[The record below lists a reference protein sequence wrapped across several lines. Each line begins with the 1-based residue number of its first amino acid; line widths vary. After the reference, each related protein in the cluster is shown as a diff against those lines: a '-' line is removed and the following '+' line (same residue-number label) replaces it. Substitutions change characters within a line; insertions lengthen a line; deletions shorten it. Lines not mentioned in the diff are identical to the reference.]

1 VDIPLLIHVGGS
13 VVSFWVGLF
22 LGNRTAYHP
31 STRWLRLTFV
41 LTGCYF
47 LLRAI
52 ESFPDHHAQL
62 LAQIQLALA
71 LVALACWYGWVIGVR
86 GMTRAEHRARWIY
99 VALAVGCALIAARN
113 LVLSVIIIGGYL
125 AVTLGS
131 VWFRTWRL
139 YRRETI
145 LPAQRAAGTLLVAT
159 TIICISVVT
168 LAAVAWL
175 QSTPSEIAGML
186 VQAVVTLAAVAWLQ
200 PTLAE
205 VAGMLEQAGEGMLCG
220 GIALLGY
227 GALIYTRRHAGRNS
241 GRDYLVSGLASL
253 GIVTVYELILI
264 AFHNATRSVLTA
276 EQALG
281 LGIILV
287 PVLIATHFGFDQL
300 RDALDWLRFDPSSR
314 LLRSMMRS
322 FTRQIG
328 TEKPC
333 DQVVRECL
341 QTLVC
346 VADVSRSALF
356 WFEEDGARLLASHGH
371 TPSYAPKQSDLLA
384 VRMQPFDQCA
394 DYTHLLPLRV
404 ARKQRGALL
413 LSSPGYGQ
421 WSPREREQLSTL
433 GVLLAAYIDHSHSE
447 PVTIPQRIH
456 RLEEQARD
464 VQQLHAALSDVQPPP
479 VVITTLGRFD
489 VQVNGKP
496 ASYRRM
502 RIGRHMFQ
510 GMLMYL
516 VAHTGRP
523 VRRDVLVEVALE
535 HRRGRKHEDDLPDE
549 SHYISGLRT
558 TLQHWGMGDA
568 LEVTAETVTLKRHP
582 SWTTDTDQV
591 LALSNSARQDIAQG
605 RIEAAVA
612 ALEEALSFFHGDY
625 LPQYD
630 APDHRIDPE
639 QRRWERERVQ
649 IEKLLL
655 RSYLRLPDLS
665 ARQRAPDI
673 ADAILSRNEDA
684 PEMVRLVLD
693 VAQRLQDHH
702 LLQRCRSVQG

>member
-1 VDIPLLIHVGGS
+1 VDIPLFLHVGGS

-41 LTGCYF
+41 LTGCSF
-47 LLRAI
+47 LLKAF
-52 ESFPDHHAQL
+52 EAFLYPPVPQLFVAQ
-62 LAQIQLALA
+62 ARLALA
-71 LVALACWYGWVIGVR
+71 LVALAFWHGWVIGVR
-86 GMTRAEHRARWIY
+86 GITRAEHRARRVY
-99 VALAVGCALIAARN
+99 VVLAIAYALIAA
-113 LVLSVIIIGGYL
+113 LAPVPSYASTIIGGYIT
-125 AVTLGS
+125 VTLGS
-131 VWFRTWRL
+131 VWFMTWRL

-159 TIICISVVT
+159 TIICIS
-168 LAAVAWL
+168 
-175 QSTPSEIAGML
+175 
-186 VQAVVTLAAVAWLQ
+186 VVTLAAVAWLQ

-341 QTLVC
+341 QTLAR

-356 WFEEDGARLLASHGH
+356 WFEEGEARLLASYGH
-371 TPSYAPKQSDLLA
+371 TSSYAPKQSDLLA

-394 DYTHLLPLRV
+394 DYAYLLPLRV

-421 WSPREREQLSTL
+421 WSPHEREQLSTL
-433 GVLLAAYIDHSHSE
+433 GVLLAAYIDHSRSE

-516 VAHTGRP
+516 VAHTGQP

-558 TLQHWGMGDA
+558 ILQHWGMGDA
-568 LEVTAETVTLKRHP
+568 LDVTAETVTLKRHP

-673 ADAILSRNEDA
+673 ADAILSRNEDD

>member
-1 VDIPLLIHVGGS
+1 MDIPLLIHVGGS
-13 VVSFWVGLF
+13 VVGFWAGLF

-31 STRWLRLTFV
+31 STRWLRWTFV
-41 LTGCYF
+41 FTGCYF

-52 ESFPDHHAQL
+52 ESSLKSPVHYLTQVQL
-62 LAQIQLALA
+62 IPA
-71 LVALACWYGWVIGVR
+71 LVALACWRGWVIGVR
-86 GMTRAEHRARWIY
+86 GITRAERRARWIY
-99 VALAVGCALIAARN
+99 VALAVGCALISA
-113 LVLSVIIIGGYL
+113 LVLVPSVIITGGYL
-125 AVTLGS
+125 IVTLGS

-139 YRRETI
+139 YQHETI
-145 LPAQRAAGTLLVAT
+145 LPAQRAARTLLVAT

-175 QSTPSEIAGML
+175 QPMPSEIAGML
-186 VQAVVTLAAVAWLQ
+186 DQAVK
-200 PTLAE
+200 
-205 VAGMLEQAGEGMLCG
+205 GMLCG

-227 GALIYTRRHAGRNS
+227 GALVYTRRHIGRNS
-241 GRDYLVSGLASL
+241 SRDYLVSGLASL
-253 GIVTVYELILI
+253 GIVMVYGLILI
-264 AFHNATRSVLTA
+264 AFHNVTQSVLMA
-276 EQALG
+276 EQALV

-300 RDALDWLRFDPSSR
+300 RDALDWLRFDQSSR
-314 LLRSMMRS
+314 LMRSMMRS
-322 FTRQIG
+322 FARQIG
-328 TEKPC
+328 TEKSC

-341 QTLVC
+341 QTLAC

-356 WFEEDGARLLASHGH
+356 WFEDHEARLLASHGH
-371 TPSYAPKQSDLLA
+371 TPSYAPKKSDLLA
-384 VRMQPFDQCA
+384 VRMRRFDQCA
-394 DYTHLLPLRV
+394 DYTYLLPLSV

-433 GVLLAAYIDHSHSE
+433 GMLLAAYIEHSRSE
-447 PVTIPQRIH
+447 PTTIPQRIH

-464 VQQLHAALSDVQPPP
+464 VQQLHAALSDVQPPL

-568 LEVTAETVTLKRHP
+568 LDVTTETVTLKRHP

-591 LALSNSARQDIAQG
+591 LALSNSARQDIVQG

-655 RSYLRLPDLS
+655 KCYLRLPDLS
-665 ARQRAPDI
+665 ARQHAPNI
-673 ADAILSRNEDA
+673 ADAILSRNEDD

-693 VAQRLQDHH
+693 VAQRLQDNH
-702 LLQRCRSVQG
+702 LLQRCHTIRE

>member
-86 GMTRAEHRARWIY
+86 GITRAERRARWISI
-99 VALAVGCALIAARN
+99 ALAVGCALIAALT
-113 LVLSVIIIGGYL
+113 LVPSVIIIGGYL
-125 AVTLGS
+125 AVTLAS

-159 TIICISVVT
+159 TIICLSVVT

-186 VQAVVTLAAVAWLQ
+186 V
-200 PTLAE
+200 
-205 VAGMLEQAGEGMLCG
+205 QAGEGMLCG

-264 AFHNATRSVLTA
+264 AFHYVTRSVLTA
-276 EQALG
+276 EQALA

-341 QTLVC
+341 QTLAC

-356 WFEEDGARLLASHGH
+356 WFEEDEARLLASYGH

-394 DYTHLLPLRV
+394 DYTYLLPLRV

-433 GVLLAAYIDHSHSE
+433 GMLLAAYIDHSHSE

-464 VQQLHAALSDVQPPP
+464 VQQLHAALSDVQPPL
-479 VVITTLGRFD
+479 VVITTLGRFE
-489 VQVNGKP
+489 VQVNGTS
-496 ASYRRM
+496 AQYRRM

-591 LALSNSARQDIAQG
+591 LALSNSAQQDIAQG

-630 APDHRIDPE
+630 APDYRIDHE

-649 IEKLLL
+649 IEKFLL

-665 ARQRAPDI
+665 ARQHAPNI
-673 ADAILSRNEDA
+673 ADAILSRNEDD

-693 VAQRLQDHH
+693 VAQRLQDNH

>member
-1 VDIPLLIHVGGS
+1 MDIPLFLHVGGS
-13 VVSFWVGLF
+13 IVSFWVGLF

-52 ESFPDHHAQL
+52 ESFLDHPAQL
-62 LAQIQLALA
+62 LAQIQLAL
-71 LVALACWYGWVIGVR
+71 VALACWRGWVIGVR

-99 VALAVGCALIAARN
+99 VALAVGCALIAART
-113 LVLSVIIIGGYL
+113 LVPSVIIIGGYL
-125 AVTLGS
+125 AVTLAS

-186 VQAVVTLAAVAWLQ
+186 VQA
-200 PTLAE
+200 
-205 VAGMLEQAGEGMLCG
+205 GEGMLCG

-264 AFHNATRSVLTA
+264 AFHYVTRSVLTA
-276 EQALG
+276 EQALA

-341 QTLVC
+341 QTLAC

-356 WFEEDGARLLASHGH
+356 WFEEDEARLLASYGH

-384 VRMQPFDQCA
+384 LRMQPFDQCA

-464 VQQLHAALSDVQPPP
+464 VQQLHAALSDVQPPL
-479 VVITTLGRFD
+479 VVITTLDRFD

-673 ADAILSRNEDA
+673 ADAILSRNEDD

-693 VAQRLQDHH
+693 VAQRLRDHH

>member
-1 VDIPLLIHVGGS
+1 MDIPLLIHVGGS

-86 GMTRAEHRARWIY
+86 GITRAERRARWISI
-99 VALAVGCALIAARN
+99 ALAVGCALIAALT
-113 LVLSVIIIGGYL
+113 LVPSVIIIGGYL
-125 AVTLGS
+125 AVTLAS

-186 VQAVVTLAAVAWLQ
+186 VQA
-200 PTLAE
+200 
-205 VAGMLEQAGEGMLCG
+205 GEGMLCG

-264 AFHNATRSVLTA
+264 AFHYVTRSVLTA
-276 EQALG
+276 EQALA

-341 QTLVC
+341 QTLAC

-356 WFEEDGARLLASHGH
+356 WFEEDEARLLASYGH

-394 DYTHLLPLRV
+394 DYTYLLPLRV

-433 GVLLAAYIDHSHSE
+433 GMLLAAYIDHSHSE

-464 VQQLHAALSDVQPPP
+464 VQQLHAALSDVQPPL
-479 VVITTLGRFD
+479 VVITTLGRFE
-489 VQVNGKP
+489 VQVNGTS
-496 ASYRRM
+496 AQYRRM

-591 LALSNSARQDIAQG
+591 LALSNSAQQDIAQG

-630 APDHRIDPE
+630 APDYRIDHE

-649 IEKLLL
+649 IEKFLL

-665 ARQRAPDI
+665 ARQHAPNI
-673 ADAILSRNEDA
+673 ADAILSRNEDD

-693 VAQRLQDHH
+693 VAQRLQDNH

>member
-41 LTGCYF
+41 FTGCYF

-52 ESFPDHHAQL
+52 ESSLKPPVHHLMQAQL
-62 LAQIQLALA
+62 ITA
-71 LVALACWYGWVIGVR
+71 LVALACWRGWVIGVR
-86 GMTRAEHRARWIY
+86 GMTRAEHRARWISI
-99 VALAVGCALIAARN
+99 ALAVGCALISALA
-113 LVLSVIIIGGYL
+113 LVPSVIITGGYL
-125 AVTLGS
+125 AVTLAS

-159 TIICISVVT
+159 TIICLSVVT

-186 VQAVVTLAAVAWLQ
+186 V
-200 PTLAE
+200 
-205 VAGMLEQAGEGMLCG
+205 QAGEGMLCG

-264 AFHNATRSVLTA
+264 AFHYVTRSVLTA
-276 EQALG
+276 EQALA

-341 QTLVC
+341 QTLAC

-356 WFEEDGARLLASHGH
+356 WFEEDEARLLASYGH

-394 DYTHLLPLRV
+394 DYTYLLPLRV

-433 GVLLAAYIDHSHSE
+433 GMLLAAYIDHSHSE

-464 VQQLHAALSDVQPPP
+464 VQQLHAALSDVQPPL
-479 VVITTLGRFD
+479 VVITTLGRFE
-489 VQVNGKP
+489 VQVNGTS
-496 ASYRRM
+496 AQYRRM

-591 LALSNSARQDIAQG
+591 LALSNSAQQDIAQG

-630 APDHRIDPE
+630 APDYRIDHE

-649 IEKLLL
+649 IEKFLL

-665 ARQRAPDI
+665 ARQHAPNI
-673 ADAILSRNEDA
+673 ADAILSWNEDD

-693 VAQRLQDHH
+693 VAQRLQDNH

>member
-1 VDIPLLIHVGGS
+1 VDIPLFLHVGGS

-41 LTGCYF
+41 LTGCSF
-47 LLRAI
+47 LLKAF
-52 ESFPDHHAQL
+52 EAFLYPPVPQLFVAQ
-62 LAQIQLALA
+62 ARLALA
-71 LVALACWYGWVIGVR
+71 LVALAFWHGWVIGVR
-86 GMTRAEHRARWIY
+86 GITRAEHRARRVY
-99 VALAVGCALIAARN
+99 VVLAIAYALIAA
-113 LVLSVIIIGGYL
+113 LAPVPSYASTIIGGYIT
-125 AVTLGS
+125 VTLGS
-131 VWFRTWRL
+131 VWFMTWRL

-168 LAAVAWL
+168 LAAV
-175 QSTPSEIAGML
+175 
-186 VQAVVTLAAVAWLQ
+186 VWLQ

-341 QTLVC
+341 QTLAR

-356 WFEEDGARLLASHGH
+356 WFEEGEARLLASYGH
-371 TPSYAPKQSDLLA
+371 TSSYAPKQSDLLA

-394 DYTHLLPLRV
+394 DYAYLLPLRV

-421 WSPREREQLSTL
+421 WSPHEREQLSTL
-433 GVLLAAYIDHSHSE
+433 GVLLAAYIDHSRSE

-516 VAHTGRP
+516 VAHTGQP

-558 TLQHWGMGDA
+558 ILQHWGMGDA
-568 LEVTAETVTLKRHP
+568 LDVTAETVTLKRHP

-591 LALSNSARQDIAQG
+591 LALSNSASQDIEQG

-612 ALEEALSFFHGDY
+612 ALEEALRLFHGDY

-630 APDHRIDPE
+630 APDYRIDPE

-673 ADAILSRNEDA
+673 ADAILSRNEDD

>member
-1 VDIPLLIHVGGS
+1 MDIPLLIHVGGS
-13 VVSFWVGLF
+13 VVGFWAGLF

-31 STRWLRLTFV
+31 STRLLRLTFV

-47 LLRAI
+47 LFKAI
-52 ESFPDHHAQL
+52 ESFPSPPVRL
-62 LAQIQLALA
+62 LAQIQLTLA
-71 LVALACWYGWVIGVR
+71 LVALACWRGWVIGVR

-99 VALAVGCALIAARN
+99 VVLALGYALIPALA
-113 LVLSVIIIGGYL
+113 LVPSYASIIIGGYII
-125 AVTLGS
+125 VMLGS

-145 LPAQRAAGTLLVAT
+145 LPAQRAAGMLLVAT

-175 QSTPSEIAGML
+175 QSTPSETAEML
-186 VQAVVTLAAVAWLQ
+186 D
-200 PTLAE
+200 
-205 VAGMLEQAGEGMLCG
+205 QAGKGMLCG
-220 GIALLGY
+220 GMALLGY
-227 GALIYTRRHAGRNS
+227 GALIYTRRHMGRNS

-264 AFHNATRSVLTA
+264 AFHDVTRSALTA
-276 EQALG
+276 EQALA

-300 RDALDWLRFDPSSR
+300 RDALDWLRFDQSSR
-314 LLRSMMRS
+314 LMRSMMRS
-322 FTRQIG
+322 FARQIG

-341 QTLVC
+341 HTLAC

-356 WFEEDGARLLASHGH
+356 WFEEDEARLLASHGH

-384 VRMQPFDQCA
+384 LRMQPFDQCA

-433 GVLLAAYIDHSHSE
+433 GMLLAAYIDHSHSE
-447 PVTIPQRIH
+447 PVTISQRIH

-464 VQQLHAALSDVQPPP
+464 VQRLHAALSDVQPHL

-496 ASYRRM
+496 APYRRM
-502 RIGRHMFQ
+502 RIGRHMFR

-516 VAHTGRP
+516 VAHTGQP

-673 ADAILSRNEDA
+673 ADAILSRNEDD

-693 VAQRLQDHH
+693 VAQRLRDHH